1 MGDKLESS
9 KIRDKDAITILIPSG
24 VRHSFLHLLQE
35 LVAGGPQLRA
45 ILGIAL
51 RWGGVEAEGSRGW
64 GYGGWRLKRVGMYPL
79 PKPLHQV
86 GTILKGHPVL

>member
-1 MGDKLESS
+1 MESS
-9 KIRDKDAITILIPSG
+9 KIRDKDAVTIPIPSG

-51 RWGGVEAEGSRGW
+51 EVGWEAAYIQWGVRGVGECTPPQPLASCWDNSEGSPSSIAPHR
-64 GYGGWRLKRVGMYPL
+64 
-79 PKPLHQV
+79 
-86 GTILKGHPVL
+86 IS